1 MGGGEAEHSIG
12 VRSPCYCCWLDVRYM
27 YVLCRRHGDELPLE
41 VERLWATLAVNRRN
55 IIPLLDFLVSLG
67 CHMACQVC
75 WTCVMVPRSFALT
88 PCPCDPWSCLSCS
101 CTRAHCER
109 SSMRCPQ
116 ELGALLEYLGV
127 AKRICLYLARVS
139 PQQTIDHLVYE
150 ASLLLHEDDPMGNA
164 TGFSCSNIS
173 SNSDPLK
180 FGALLATPEEAVGAS
195 SLVASDYCR
204 NVHVHKKPVCIP
216 CIPLYCL
223 VSYGVM

>member
-1 MGGGEAEHSIG
+1 MEGERVGVGAEQSIW
-12 VRSPCYCCWLDVRYM
+12 VRSPCYCCWLGLGYR

-109 SSMRCPQ
+109 SSMP
-116 ELGALLEYLGV
+116 V
-127 AKRICLYLARVS
+127 
-139 PQQTIDHLVYE
+139 TFTHLT
-150 ASLLLHEDDPMGNA
+150 LPL
-164 TGFSCSNIS
+164 
-173 SNSDPLK
+173 NSDVSV
-180 FGALLATPEEAVGAS
+180 LLRPGQHQTKLNTYHPS
-195 SLVASDYCR
+195 RS
-204 NVHVHKKPVCIP
+204 
-216 CIPLYCL
+216 
-223 VSYGVM
+223 